1 MATYRMRS
9 VRLEGNS
16 TIVEME
22 LLEGDSYE
30 LPKATT
36 AEIGGVKMATFQNNS
51 TATDVAGV
59 VSDLN
64 SLLGKLR
71 TSGALETP
79 NS

>member
-9 VRLEGNS
+9 VRLDGDA

-22 LLEGDSYE
+22 LLEGDSYQ

-51 TATDVAGV
+51 NATDVAGV

>member
-9 VRLEGNS
+9 VRLDGDA
-16 TIVEME
+16 TIVEKE
-22 LLEGDSYE
+22 LLEGDSYQ

-36 AEIGGVKMATFQNNS
+36 AEIGGVKMAAYQNNS

>member
-9 VRLEGNS
+9 VRLDGDA

-22 LLEGDSYE
+22 LLEGDSYQ

>member
-9 VRLEGNS
+9 VRL
-16 TIVEME
+16 
-22 LLEGDSYE
+22 D
-30 LPKATT
+30 
-36 AEIGGVKMATFQNNS
+36 GGVKMATFQNNS